1 MTLIRTIGRFAP
13 YGVAAGAALALGAC
27 NDSGLSQRS
36 LQPIP
41 PETLALMEQAG
52 VAKESPTL
60 IRSYKKESEFQIW
73 KQRPDGRYVYLK
85 TFPMCRWSGQLGPK
99 VREGDRQAPE
109 GFYSITPGQM
119 NPNSAYYLSFN
130 VGYPNAYDRALG
142 HGGGSIMVH
151 GACSSAGCFSMTD
164 HQISEIYAILRTSFN
179 NGQRAIQ
186 MQSYPFK
193 MTAENLAKHRLDP
206 NIEFW
211 KQLENG
217 SDHFEATWREPT
229 VGVCGRRYVFDATPA
244 SGHSLDASAPC
255 PALKRDPQIESLV
268 AEKSAKDAAK
278 IAELVGA
285 GVKPVRVV
293 YQDGGQHPDFYA
305 RVAEVSRPEALAV
318 SPTEIPLD
326 EKPAKGPVKLAAKSP
341 VVAVAAE
348 KAARAHAA
356 AETLAAAPQQPAPA
370 NAPAAEPAL
379 ETTKLAALA
388 AGAGAIG
395 GWLGLRKDGEAATEV
410 AKSEAEPAKPEPV
423 VAKPAPALAKPEPS
437 RRAEGGKKPQAS
449 TEAKKPQAAV
459 ETRKPQASIGTKK
472 PEASLET
479 KKPRNEAA
487 AAATPPGVATAS
499 LRDAPVQPTRP

>member
-1 MTLIRTIGRFAP
+1 MTLIRKIGRFAP
-13 YGVAAGAALALGAC
+13 YGVAAGGALALSAC

-52 VAKESPTL
+52 VTKESPTL

-119 NPNSAYYLSFN
+119 NPNSSYYLSFN

-206 NIEFW
+206 HIGFW
-211 KQLENG
+211 KQLKNG
-217 SDHFEATWREPT
+217 SDHFETAWREPT
-229 VGVCGRRYVFDATPA
+229 VGVCGHHYVFDAAPTA
-244 SGHSLDASAPC
+244 GHSLDAGAP
-255 PALKRDPQIESLV
+255 
-268 AEKSAKDAAK
+268 
-278 IAELVGA
+278 
-285 GVKPVRVV
+285 
-293 YQDGGQHPDFYA
+293 
-305 RVAEVSRPEALAV
+305 
-318 SPTEIPLD
+318 
-326 EKPAKGPVKLAAKSP
+326 
-341 VVAVAAE
+341 
-348 KAARAHAA
+348 
-356 AETLAAAPQQPAPA
+356 
-370 NAPAAEPAL
+370 
-379 ETTKLAALA
+379 
-388 AGAGAIG
+388 
-395 GWLGLRKDGEAATEV
+395 
-410 AKSEAEPAKPEPV
+410 
-423 VAKPAPALAKPEPS
+423 
-437 RRAEGGKKPQAS
+437 
-449 TEAKKPQAAV
+449 
-459 ETRKPQASIGTKK
+459 
-472 PEASLET
+472 
-479 KKPRNEAA
+479 
-487 AAATPPGVATAS
+487 
-499 LRDAPVQPTRP
+499 